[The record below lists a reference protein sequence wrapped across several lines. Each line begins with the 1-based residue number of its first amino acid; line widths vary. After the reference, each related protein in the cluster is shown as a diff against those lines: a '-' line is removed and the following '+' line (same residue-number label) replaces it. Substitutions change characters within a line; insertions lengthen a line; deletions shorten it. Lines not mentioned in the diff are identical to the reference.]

1 MKLTRSTGRFR
12 FSLSKRESQLFLE
25 TLRLYP
31 RIPPAHHRLSNSDD
45 LPRLDDNQ
53 KLLDDALAEQ
63 RAANKRQ
70 LRAFLDDPKK
80 FSQSDTGA
88 VLSLSPVDA
97 EWLLQVLNDI
107 RVGSWIT
114 LGCPPERFELQQLN
128 EKTAPHL
135 WAMEMSGHFQA
146 HLLEALD
153 GGT

>member
-31 RIPPAHHRLSNSDD
+31 RIPPAHHRLSKSDD
-45 LPRLDDNQ
+45 LPRMDENQ

-63 RAANKRQ
+63 RAANKKQ
-70 LRAFLDDPKK
+70 LRAFLADPKK
-80 FSQSDTGA
+80 FTQSDTGA
-88 VLSLSPVDA
+88 VISLSAADL
-97 EWLLQVLNDI
+97 EWLLQILNDI

-114 LGCPPERFELQQLN
+114 LGCPAERFELQLLN

-135 WAMEMSGHFQA
+135 WAMEMSGHFQG